1 MPRKKQDPTPTVPK
15 IRKPKTFAPEI
26 VEARAKCATLR
37 DEIEINCKQIM
48 ANARQAAAVRRL
60 TEAMTPEQREALR
73 KSLEAKRVGF
83 IADGP

>member
-37 DEIEINCKQIM
+37 EAIELECKEVM
-48 ANARQAAAVRRL
+48 TNARQTAAVRRL
-60 TEAMTPEQREALR
+60 TEAMTPAQREALR
-73 KSLEAKRVGF
+73 VTLAQTQPTKGT
-83 IADGP
+83 